1 VNNMTWQNE
10 IKKEYKKR
18 FWKIENTTDFLKEA
32 RNLVLEIEDFEKALY
47 SYMENITEQEKD
59 KVEDFSKLLIRIAE
73 DIRKELN
80 LKR

>member
-1 VNNMTWQNE
+1 MTWQNE